1 MTRRDELLQA
11 TAGYILQ
18 HGVADLS
25 LRPLAK
31 AIGTKARLLIYHFGS
46 REKLIEAA
54 LTAVL
59 RDVQADFL
67 KSGVSVLKFWKWATL
82 PANLPYARLVFEVHG
97 LAPRNPRLFGGYV
110 RDAID
115 SWKAILSERIP
126 GRNKAQIATAV
137 IAVFDGLLMDF
148 LATGDRQ
155 RTTKA
160 LRLALKKIGGAL

>member
-11 TAGYILQ
+11 TASYILQ
-18 HGVADLS
+18 NGVGDLS

-31 AIGTKARLLIYHFGS
+31 ATGTKARLLIYHFGS

-67 KSGVSVLKFWKWATL
+67 KSGATVLKFWKWAIL
-82 PANLPYARLVFEVHG
+82 SENLPYARLVFEVHG

-110 RDAID
+110 RDAIE
-115 SWKAILSERIP
+115 SWKTIISERIP
-126 GRNKAQIATAV
+126 GHNKVETATAV
-137 IAVFDGLLMDF
+137 IALFDGLLMDL
-148 LATGDRQ
+148 LATGDRE
-155 RTTKA
+155 RTTKS
-160 LRLALKKIGGAL
+160 LRLALKRIGGAL

>member
-1 MTRRDELLQA
+1 MSRRDELLQA
-11 TAGYILQ
+11 TVGYILQ

-67 KSGVSVLKFWKWATL
+67 KSGASVLKFWKWAIL
-82 PANLPYARLVFEVHG
+82 SENLPYVRLVFEVHG

-115 SWKAILSERIP
+115 SWKAIIAERIP
-126 GRNKAQIATAV
+126 GHNKVEMATAV
-137 IAVFDGLLMDF
+137 IALFDGLLMDL
-148 LATGDRQ
+148 LATGDRR
-155 RTTKA
+155 RTTKS
-160 LRLALKKIGGAL
+160 LRLALKRIGGAL